1 MAVNPALTVGDGRR
15 ASRSHPHLQTEGTEE
30 VTYTPKPS
38 TGALFKNERKEKDH
52 QPDYKG
58 TLCLPD
64 GSTMQLGGWI
74 SQGAKGKYLSLKVSA
89 FLPARGDPED
99 VT

>member
-1 MAVNPALTVGDGRR
+1 MSYTQKP
-15 ASRSHPHLQTEGTEE
+15 GTG
-30 VTYTPKPS
+30 S
-38 TGALFKNERKEKDH
+38 LFKNDRKEKDI

-58 TLCLPD
+58 SLTLPD

-89 FLPARGDPED
+89 FLPPRGEGE
-99 VT
+99 